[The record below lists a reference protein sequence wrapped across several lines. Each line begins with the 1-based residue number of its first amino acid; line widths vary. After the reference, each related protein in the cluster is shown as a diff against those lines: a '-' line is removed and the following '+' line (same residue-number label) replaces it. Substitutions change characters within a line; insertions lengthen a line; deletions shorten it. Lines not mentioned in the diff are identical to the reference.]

1 MEKTLKS
8 LSINNGLILG
18 LVLSVITVLVYAIS
32 LDLFTEWWLGIILFL
47 IALGMGTYSAIK
59 VRQQQEGLLSFKEAF
74 SAYFITIA
82 VGTLISSAIGIVIF
96 TFVDPDAAQYLNE
109 QILILTKETMESFG
123 APKEVIQEAMIEAEK
138 KDNFSIGAQV
148 QAYFWRMLFYSV
160 LGLIV
165 ALIVKRNNPAEE

>member
-1 MEKTLKS
+1 MEKSLKS

-18 LVLSVITVLVYAIS
+18 MGLAVVTVLIYAVN

-47 IALGMGTYSAIK
+47 VALGMGTYSAIQ
-59 VRQQQEGLLSFKEAF
+59 VRRQQEGLLSFKEAF

-82 VGTLISSAIGIVIF
+82 VGSLISSIIGIVIF
-96 TFVDPDAAQYLNE
+96 TFVDPEAAQYLNE

-123 APKEVIQEAMIEAEK
+123 APKEVIQEAMVEAEK
-138 KDNFSIGAQV
+138 KDNFSVMAQL
-148 QAYFWRMLFYSV
+148 QSYFWRLLFYSIF
-160 LGLIV
+160 GLIV